1 MFSKLF
7 NYLKVEKFA
16 HIYLTTLDN
25 LIQLNMNPE
34 NARIPMNLIREN
46 VQPIKTTMKMK
57 NVIITSLILALV
69 LSSCA
74 DKNQAPTA
82 PPPPVLPVLA
92 ITSANT
98 TTDAE
103 YPAAIQG
110 TVDVEIRPQVS
121 GNLDRIFVDEGAY
134 VSKGQTLFKI
144 NERPFR
150 EQLNNALASLHAA
163 EAALIN
169 ANLEVDKLTPLVQNK
184 VVSDYQLKTAKA
196 SQKIAAANIEQAK
209 AMVGSAKINLGYTN
223 VTAPVSGYI
232 GRLPKK
238 QGSLVSASD
247 VEALTTL
254 SDVHEVF
261 AYFSLS
267 ETDFINFK
275 TQYAGSSL
283 GDKIKK
289 LPPVTLILAD
299 NNAYPQTGK
308 IDMVDGQFDKTTG
321 AITIRATFPN
331 ANGTLRSGNT
341 GRIRLGL
348 NHDDAILVP
357 QAATVEMQD
366 KVFVFTVGKD
376 NKVTKMPISIV
387 GKSGTNYLIKEGVK
401 TGDQIVL
408 SGIDKLQ
415 DGQAIQPEKSTKVA
429 EVTNK
434 K

>member
-1 MFSKLF
+1 M
-7 NYLKVEKFA
+7 

-341 GRIRLGL
+341 GRIRLRL

-376 NKVTKMPISIV
+376 NKVTKMPISIA

-429 EVTNK
+429 EVTNQK
-434 K
+434 

>member
-1 MFSKLF
+1 MNSETFIPKISIISK
-7 NYLKVEKFA
+7 
-16 HIYLTTLDN
+16 
-25 LIQLNMNPE
+25 IQLNT
-34 NARIPMNLIREN
+34 IPI
-46 VQPIKTTMKMK
+46 MK
-57 NVIITSLILALV
+57 NVTLLSLIAVFLI
-69 LSSCA
+69 SCA
-74 DKNQAPTA
+74 DKNAAPAA
-82 PPPPVLPVLA
+82 PPAPKLPVAA
-92 ITSANT
+92 ITTENT

-103 YPAAIQG
+103 YPASIQG

-121 GNLDRIFVDEGAY
+121 GNLDRVLVDEGAY

-150 EQLNNALASLHAA
+150 EQLNNALANLHAA

-169 ANLEVDKLTPLVQNK
+169 AQLEVDKLTPLVQNK

-196 SQKIAAANIEQAK
+196 TKKIAAANIEQAK
-209 AMVGSAKINLGYTN
+209 ALVASARINLGYTN

-238 QGSLVSASD
+238 QGSLVSATD

-254 SDVHEVF
+254 SDIHEVY

-275 TQYAGSSL
+275 SQYAGSSI
-283 GDKIKK
+283 GAKIKN
-289 LPPVTLILAD
+289 LPPVSLILAD
-299 NNAYPQTGK
+299 NNAYSQTGK

-321 AITIRATFPN
+321 AITLRATFPN

-348 NHDDAILVP
+348 EHDDAILVP
-357 QAATVEMQD
+357 QSATIEMQD
-366 KVFVFTVGKD
+366 KVFVFTVNKE
-376 NKVTKMPISIV
+376 NKVTKMPITVV
-387 GKSGTNYLIKEGVK
+387 GKSGTNYLIKDGVK
-401 TGDQIVL
+401 SGDQIVL

-415 DGQAIQPEKSTKVA
+415 EGQLIQPEKSRDTKIA
-429 EVTNK
+429 QLINK

>member
-1 MFSKLF
+1 
-7 NYLKVEKFA
+7 
-16 HIYLTTLDN
+16 
-25 LIQLNMNPE
+25 MNPE
-34 NARIPMNLIREN
+34 NSRIPKNLIREN
-46 VQPIKTTMKMK
+46 VQPIKTNMKMK
-57 NVIITSLILALV
+57 NVIITSFILALV
-69 LSSCA
+69 LGSCG

-261 AYFSLS
+261 AYFSLG
-267 ETDFINFK
+267 ETDFIHFK
-275 TQYAGSSL
+275 EQYAGSSL

-299 NNAYPQTGK
+299 NSAYPKTGK

-331 ANGTLRSGNT
+331 ANGILRSGNT

-357 QAATVEMQD
+357 QAATIEMQD

-376 NKVTKMPISIV
+376 NKVTKMPITVV
-387 GKSGTNYLIKEGVK
+387 GKSGTNYLIKDGVK
-401 TGDQIVL
+401 TGDQIVM

>member
-1 MFSKLF
+1 
-7 NYLKVEKFA
+7 
-16 HIYLTTLDN
+16 
-25 LIQLNMNPE
+25 MNPE
-34 NARIPMNLIREN
+34 NARIPQFFKRN
-46 VQPIKTTMKMK
+46 VEPIKTNKMK
-57 NVIITSLILALV
+57 NVIITSFILALV

-121 GNLDRIFVDEGAY
+121 GNLDRIYVDEGAY

-238 QGSLVSASD
+238 QGSLVSAAD

-275 TQYAGSSL
+275 TQYAGNSL

-299 NNAYPQTGK
+299 NSSYPQTGK

-341 GRIRLGL
+341 GKIRLGL

-376 NKVTKMPISIV
+376 NKVTKMPITVV

>member
-1 MFSKLF
+1 
-7 NYLKVEKFA
+7 
-16 HIYLTTLDN
+16 
-25 LIQLNMNPE
+25 
-34 NARIPMNLIREN
+34 MNLQHPRTKNFKNEN
-46 VQPIKTTMKMK
+46 VQQIKTNMKMK
-57 NVIITSLILALV
+57 NVLITSFILALV

-74 DKNQAPTA
+74 DKSQAPA
-82 PPPPVLPVLA
+82 PPPPVLPVAA
-92 ITSANT
+92 ITSENT
-98 TTDAE
+98 TTDNE
-103 YPAAIQG
+103 YPASIQG

-121 GNLDRIFVDEGAY
+121 GNLDRVLVDEGAY

-169 ANLEVDKLTPLVQNK
+169 AQLEVDKLTPLVQNK

-209 AMVGSAKINLGYTN
+209 AMVASAKINLGYTN
-223 VTAPVSGYI
+223 VTAPLSGYI

-247 VEALTTL
+247 IEPLTTL

-261 AYFSLS
+261 AYFSLG

-275 TQYAGSSL
+275 SQYAGNSI

-289 LPPVTLILAD
+289 LPPVSLILAD

-321 AITIRATFPN
+321 AITLRATFPN
-331 ANGTLRSGNT
+331 KNGTLRSGNT

-348 NHDDAILVP
+348 QHDDAILVP
-357 QAATVEMQD
+357 QSATIEMQD
-366 KVFVFTVGKD
+366 KVFVFTVSKD
-376 NKVTKMPISIV
+376 NKVTKMPITVV
-387 GKSGTNYLIKEGVK
+387 GKSGTNYLIKDGVK
-401 TGDQIVL
+401 SGDQIVL

-415 DGQAIQPEKSTKVA
+415 EGQVIQPEKATKVA
-429 EVTNK
+429 QITNK

>member
-1 MFSKLF
+1 
-7 NYLKVEKFA
+7 
-16 HIYLTTLDN
+16 
-25 LIQLNMNPE
+25 
-34 NARIPMNLIREN
+34 MNLQHIRNKNFKNEN
-46 VQPIKTTMKMK
+46 IQQIKTNTKMK
-57 NVIITSLILALV
+57 NVLITSFILALV
-69 LSSCA
+69 ISSCA
-74 DKNQAPTA
+74 DKSQAPA
-82 PPPPVLPVLA
+82 PPPPVLPVAA
-92 ITSANT
+92 IMSENT
-98 TTDAE
+98 TTDNE
-103 YPAAIQG
+103 YPASIQG

-121 GNLDRIFVDEGAY
+121 GNLDRVLVDEGAY
-134 VSKGQTLFKI
+134 VNKGQTLFKI

-169 ANLEVDKLTPLVQNK
+169 AQLEVDKLTPLVQNK

-196 SQKIAAANIEQAK
+196 SQKIAAANIEQAR
-209 AMVGSAKINLGYTN
+209 AMVASAKINLGYTN

-238 QGSLVSASD
+238 QGSLVSAAD
-247 VEALTTL
+247 IEPLTTL

-261 AYFSLS
+261 AYFSLG

-275 TQYAGSSL
+275 SQYAGNSI

-289 LPPVTLILAD
+289 LPPVSLILAD

-321 AITIRATFPN
+321 AITLRATFPN

-348 NHDDAILVP
+348 QHDDAILVP
-357 QAATVEMQD
+357 QSATIEMQD
-366 KVFVFTVGKD
+366 KVFVFTVSKD
-376 NKVTKMPISIV
+376 NKVTKMPITVV
-387 GKSGTNYLIKEGVK
+387 GKSGTNYLIKDGVK
-401 TGDQIVL
+401 SGDQIVL

-415 DGQAIQPEKSTKVA
+415 EGQVIQPEKTTKVA
-429 EVTNK
+429 QITNK

>member
-1 MFSKLF
+1 M
-7 NYLKVEKFA
+7 
-16 HIYLTTLDN
+16 LDN

-34 NARIPMNLIREN
+34 NARMPKELIREN

-57 NVIITSLILALV
+57 NVIITSFILALV

-98 TTDAE
+98 TTDSE
-103 YPAAIQG
+103 YPASIQG

-121 GNLDRIFVDEGAY
+121 GNLDRIYVDEGAY

-144 NERPFR
+144 NERPYR

-209 AMVGSAKINLGYTN
+209 AMVGTAKINLGYTN

-238 QGSLVSASD
+238 QGSLVSATD
-247 VEALTTL
+247 VEPLTTL

-261 AYFSLS
+261 AYFSLG

-275 TQYAGSSL
+275 EQYAGNSL

-331 ANGTLRSGNT
+331 KGGVLRSGNT

-376 NKVTKMPISIV
+376 NKVTKMPITVV

>member
-1 MFSKLF
+1 MSNKL
-7 NYLKVEKFA
+7 K
-16 HIYLTTLDN
+16 
-25 LIQLNMNPE
+25 
-34 NARIPMNLIREN
+34 
-46 VQPIKTTMKMK
+46 PIKMK
-57 NVIITSLILALV
+57 NVIITSFILALV

-74 DKNQAPTA
+74 DKSQAPAAA
-82 PPPPVLPVLA
+82 PAPVLPVLA
-92 ITSANT
+92 ITSENT
-98 TTDAE
+98 TTDNE
-103 YPAAIQG
+103 YPASIQG

-121 GNLDRIFVDEGAY
+121 GNLDRVLVDEGAY
-134 VSKGQTLFKI
+134 VSKGQSLFKI

-169 ANLEVDKLTPLVQNK
+169 SQLEVDKLTPLVQNK

-209 AMVGSAKINLGYTN
+209 AMVASARINLGYTN

-238 QGSLVSASD
+238 QGSLVSATD
-247 VEALTTL
+247 VEPLTTL
-254 SDVHEVF
+254 SDVHEVY
-261 AYFSLS
+261 AYFSLG

-275 TQYAGSSL
+275 SQYAGNSI

-289 LPPVTLILAD
+289 LPPVSLILAD

-321 AITIRATFPN
+321 AITLRATFPN
-331 ANGTLRSGNT
+331 AKGTLRSGNT

-348 NHDDAILVP
+348 VHDDAILVP
-357 QAATVEMQD
+357 QSATIEMQD
-366 KVFVFTVGKD
+366 KVFVFTVSKD
-376 NKVTKMPISIV
+376 NKVTKMPITVI
-387 GKSGTNYLIKEGVK
+387 GKSGTNYLIKDGVK
-401 TGDQIVL
+401 SGDQIVL

-415 DGQAIQPEKSTKVA
+415 EGQVIQPEKGAAKVA
-429 EVTNK
+429 QITNK

>member
-1 MFSKLF
+1 MNS
-7 NYLKVEKFA
+7 NNTINKFFK
-16 HIYLTTLDN
+16 N
-25 LIQLNMNPE
+25 
-34 NARIPMNLIREN
+34 EN
-46 VQPIKTTMKMK
+46 VQQIKTNIKMK
-57 NVIITSLILALV
+57 NVIITSFILALV

-74 DKNQAPTA
+74 DKSQAPAAA
-82 PPPPVLPVLA
+82 PAPVLPVMA
-92 ITSANT
+92 ITSENT
-98 TTDAE
+98 TTDNE
-103 YPAAIQG
+103 YPASIQG

-121 GNLDRIFVDEGAY
+121 GNLDRVLVDEGAY
-134 VSKGQTLFKI
+134 VSKGQSLFKI

-169 ANLEVDKLTPLVQNK
+169 SQLEVDKLTPLVQNK

-209 AMVGSAKINLGYTN
+209 AMVASAKINLGYTN

-247 VEALTTL
+247 VEPLTTL

-261 AYFSLS
+261 AYFSLG

-275 TQYAGSSL
+275 SQYAGNSI

-289 LPPVTLILAD
+289 LPPVSLILAD

-321 AITIRATFPN
+321 AITLRATFPN

-348 NHDDAILVP
+348 QHDDAILVP
-357 QAATVEMQD
+357 QSATIEMQD

-376 NKVTKMPISIV
+376 NKVTKMPITVV
-387 GKSGTNYLIKEGVK
+387 GKSGTNYLIKDGVQA
-401 TGDQIVL
+401 GDQIVL

-415 DGQAIQPEKSTKVA
+415 EGQVIQPEKAATKVA
-429 EVTNK
+429 QITNK

>member
-1 MFSKLF
+1 MI
-7 NYLKVEKFA
+7 KVWQFA
-16 HIYLTTLDN
+16 HIYLTMLDN

-34 NARIPMNLIREN
+34 NARIPKNFIREN

-57 NVIITSLILALV
+57 NVIITSFILALV

-98 TTDAE
+98 TTDSE

-121 GNLDRIFVDEGAY
+121 GNLDRIFVDEGSY

-144 NERPFR
+144 NERPYR

-261 AYFSLS
+261 AYFSLG
-267 ETDFINFK
+267 ETDFIHFK
-275 TQYAGSSL
+275 EQYAGNSL

-299 NNAYPQTGK
+299 NSAYPKTGK

-331 ANGTLRSGNT
+331 ANGILRSGNT

-357 QAATVEMQD
+357 QAATIEMQD

-376 NKVTKMPISIV
+376 NKVTKMPITVV
-387 GKSGTNYLIKEGVK
+387 GKSGTNYLIKDGVK
-401 TGDQIVL
+401 SGDQIVM

>member
-1 MFSKLF
+1 
-7 NYLKVEKFA
+7 
-16 HIYLTTLDN
+16 
-25 LIQLNMNPE
+25 MNPE
-34 NARIPMNLIREN
+34 NVRMQKILKQMN
-46 VQPIKTTMKMK
+46 VQQIKTNMKMK
-57 NVIITSLILALV
+57 NVIITSFILALV

-74 DKNQAPTA
+74 DKNQTPAA
-82 PPPPVLPVLA
+82 PPPPVLPVAA

-103 YPAAIQG
+103 YPASIQG

-121 GNLDRIFVDEGAY
+121 GNLERVYVDEGAY
-134 VSKGQTLFKI
+134 VTKGQTLFKI

-150 EQLNNALASLHAA
+150 EQLNNALANLHAA

-209 AMVGSAKINLGYTN
+209 AMVGSARINLGYTT

-238 QGSLVSASD
+238 QGSLVSATD
-247 VEALTTL
+247 VEPLTNL

-261 AYFSLS
+261 AYFSLG

-275 TQYAGSSL
+275 AQYAGNTI
-283 GDKIKK
+283 GDKIRK
-289 LPPVTLILAD
+289 LPPVTLVLAD

-321 AITIRATFPN
+321 AITVRATFPN
-331 ANGTLRSGNT
+331 ANGILRSGNT
-341 GRIRLGL
+341 GRIRLGVQ
-348 NHDDAILVP
+348 HDDAILVP
-357 QAATVEMQD
+357 QSATVEMQD
-366 KVFVFTVGKD
+366 KIFVFTVSKD
-376 NKVTKMPISIV
+376 NKVSKMPITIA
-387 GKSGTNYLIKEGVK
+387 GKSGVNYLIKDGVK
-401 TGDQIVL
+401 SGDQIVL

-415 DGQAIQPEKSTKVA
+415 EGQVIQPEKSTKVA
-429 EVTNK
+429 QVINQK
-434 K
+434 

>member
-1 MFSKLF
+1 
-7 NYLKVEKFA
+7 
-16 HIYLTTLDN
+16 
-25 LIQLNMNPE
+25 MNSR
-34 NARIPMNLIREN
+34 NARIPHQLIQKN
-46 VQPIKTTMKMK
+46 VQQFKTNNKMK
-57 NVIITSLILALV
+57 NVIITSFILALV

-74 DKNQAPTA
+74 DKSQAPAA
-82 PPPPVLPVLA
+82 PAAPLLPVAA
-92 ITSANT
+92 ITSENT

-103 YPAAIQG
+103 YPASIQG

-121 GNLDRIFVDEGAY
+121 GNLERVFVDEGAY
-134 VSKGQTLFKI
+134 VNKGQTLFKI

-150 EQLNNALASLHAA
+150 EQLNNALANLHAA

-169 ANLEVDKLTPLVQNK
+169 AQLEVDKLTPLVQNK

-209 AMVGSAKINLGYTN
+209 AMVGSARINLGYTN

-238 QGSLVSASD
+238 QGSLVSATD
-247 VEALTTL
+247 VEPLTNL

-261 AYFSLS
+261 AYFSLG

-275 TQYAGSSL
+275 AQYAGSSL

-321 AITIRATFPN
+321 AITLRATFPN
-331 ANGTLRSGNT
+331 AGGALRSGNT
-341 GRIRLGL
+341 GKIRLGL
-348 NHDDAILVP
+348 HHDDALLVP
-357 QAATVEMQD
+357 QSATVEMQD
-366 KVFVFTVGKD
+366 KVFVFTVNKE
-376 NKVTKMPISIV
+376 NKVNKMPITVI
-387 GKSGTNYLIKEGVK
+387 GKSGTNYLIKDGIK
-401 TGDQIVL
+401 SGDQIVL

-415 DGQAIQPEKSTKVA
+415 DGQVIQPEKPATKVA
-429 EVTNK
+429 QVITK